1 MQTEQYLE
9 KVYAGFLGMNIG
21 IRLGAPV
28 EPREWTYEKIRDVYG
43 DIKGYIKD
51 YNMFSADDD
60 ANGPVFFIRAL
71 MDDAVD
77 RELEPHDVG
86 RAWLNYCREGIGMLW
101 WGGEQVSTEHR
112 AYSNL
117 KKGIPAPQSGSAE
130 LNGLVLAEQ
139 IGGQIFIDTW
149 GLIFPGNPEKAAEY
163 AEKAASVSHDG
174 NGLYGA
180 RFIAACIARA
190 FTADS
195 MEEIIECGLSQIP
208 EECEYARL
216 AKAVISFYK
225 RNPDDFRLCYH
236 YVEEEWGYHKYP
248 GECHIIPNAGVC
260 ILSLLYGNGNLA
272 RTVEIA
278 TMCGWDT
285 DCNAGNVGTIC
296 GVFSGL
302 KEIPPHYRKP
312 INDTIV
318 TSSVSGYL
326 NSLDIPT
333 FVKELA
339 LLKYQ
344 VGREET
350 PRHLKEAVKHGEV
363 YFDFLLPGST
373 HGFRTN
379 NPFKAILR
387 HSREKGF
394 QNKGSLE
401 ILFDRMISGDSS
413 RVFWKPF
420 YRREEFNDEKYKPVF
435 SPKAYSGQ
443 TASAQIFLDQWRG
456 EKIILTPYVRDTFT
470 KKEQDLAPIQ
480 MKNQSW
486 HEVKFIIPDTKGSL
500 IDEIG
505 YKISSDSPSYN
516 RAFGKLFIDE
526 FHIYGAANY
535 TIDFSKQ
542 CREFQS
548 VTPFAH
554 HRGEWSLE
562 GNALNC
568 KCADSCSSFTGNYYS
583 ADYSY
588 SVDVTP
594 MEGTSHLILFRAQGI
609 MRHYL
614 AGFDGEGKVSLIRND
629 FGYEKLE
636 AVPFEWEHGITYT
649 FRIDCSGSVFH
660 FFINNQLVLE
670 AENGLFTHGMYGLG
684 CLKEGASSFQNIKI
698 RTL

>member
-1 MQTEQYLE
+1 
-9 KVYAGFLGMNIG
+9 MNIG

-43 DIKGYIKD
+43 EIKGYIKD
-51 YNMFSADDD
+51 YQMFSADDD

-71 MDDAVD
+71 LDDAVD
-77 RELEPHDVG
+77 RELEPQDVG

-180 RFIAACIARA
+180 RFIAACIACA

-195 MEEIIECGLSQIP
+195 MEEIIDCGLSQIP
-208 EECEYARL
+208 EECEYSRL
-216 AKAVISFYK
+216 SKAVISFYK
-225 RNPDDFRLCYH
+225 RNPEDFRLCYH

-302 KEIPPHYRKP
+302 QEIPPHYRKP
-312 INDTIV
+312 INDTII

-344 VGREET
+344 VGREEP
-350 PRHLKEAVKHGEV
+350 PRHLKEAVKNGEV

-443 TASAQIFLDQWRG
+443 TVSAQIFLDQWRG
-456 EKIILTPYVRDTFT
+456 EKIILTPYVRDTYT

-486 HEVKFIIPDTKGSL
+486 HEVTFIIPDTKGSL

-505 YKISSDSPSYN
+505 YKISSDSPAYN

-526 FHIYGAANY
+526 FHIYGAADY
-535 TIDFSKQ
+535 TIEFSKQ
-542 CREFQS
+542 CKEFGS

-562 GNALNC
+562 GDALIC
-568 KCADSCSSFTGNYYS
+568 KSADSCSSYTGNYYS
-583 ADYSY
+583 TDYSY

-594 MEGTSHLILFRAQGI
+594 MEGTSHLLLFRAQGI

-614 AGFDGEGKVSLIRND
+614 AGFDGEGRVSFIRND
-629 FGYEKLE
+629 FGYKKMKT
-636 AVPFEWEHGITYT
+636 VSFEWEHGVTYT
-649 FRIDCSGSVFH
+649 FRIECSGSSFH
-660 FFINNQLVLE
+660 FFINNQSVLI
-670 AENGLFTHGMYGLG
+670 AEDGLFTHGMYGFG
-684 CLKEGASSFQNIKI
+684 CLSGGAGKYQNIVFQA
-698 RTL
+698 L